1 MSYTKLFS
9 SILDSTVWQ
18 LPLATKVVWITMLAM
33 RDRDGVVE
41 ASVPGLA
48 IRAGVDR
55 SECERAL
62 AILMAPD
69 PDSRTTEAE
78 GRRIEKVPGGW
89 RLINHDL
96 YAAKLSDEDRKEKD
110 AARQRRRRAKLADL
124 SRSVTGGV
132 TSHGAS
138 EEIQPVAHVTTSEQ
152 QVEQQEQ
159 GEQSPSPVHKPGSA
173 RRWTALASQ
182 ARTAVEAAC
191 RARGV
196 GLPIQCSEPDHRH
209 WIDLAKWAE
218 GVERIR
224 ADGDKLSAEDALG
237 FAVTQWLESD
247 APKAGYSPH
256 WFSENPNKYFMAEA
270 IEARAKRKGE
280 AA

>member
-124 SRSVTGGV
+124 SRSVTGAV
-132 TSHGAS
+132 TSHEAS

-152 QVEQQEQ
+152 QVEQQGQ
-159 GEQSPSPVHKPGSA
+159 GEQSPSRPVSIDGPAAKA
-173 RRWTALASQ
+173 TRALAEQVRQAVQEHWAREGFGPPREVSDFDWKGWRDVAVWLEATGKAQGWDESEPAWRTDRPRWIVRRFYKSSDKRTKGANHKISYLAADPSQ
-182 ARTAVEAAC
+182 YAFDEAA
-191 RARGV
+191 
-196 GLPIQCSEPDHRH
+196 
-209 WIDLAKWAE
+209 
-218 GVERIR
+218 
-224 ADGDKLSAEDALG
+224 
-237 FAVTQWLESD
+237 
-247 APKAGYSPH
+247 
-256 WFSENPNKYFMAEA
+256 
-270 IEARAKRKGE
+270 
-280 AA
+280 